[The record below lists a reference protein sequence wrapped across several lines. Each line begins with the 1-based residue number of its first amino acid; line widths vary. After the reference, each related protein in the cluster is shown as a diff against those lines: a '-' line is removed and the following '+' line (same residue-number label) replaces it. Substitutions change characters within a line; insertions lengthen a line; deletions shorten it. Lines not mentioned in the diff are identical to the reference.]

1 MLIFMFICLGR
12 LQSVKISGLPISQAL
27 AMTVTLDSAA
37 IAQYLVDHPQFF
49 EEYAGLL
56 GEVKLSSPLTGRAV
70 SLQERQMEV
79 MRDKYKA
86 LELRMAELMRHA
98 EENAAIANRF
108 HGWTRL
114 LLEAGAPDEAPAAM
128 PRAVVDGLVQHFV
141 VPQATLRLWNLAP
154 EHAGEWYANGVS
166 DDVRLFANG
175 LRAPYCGPNRD
186 FEAVRW
192 LDDSA
197 EPAADA
203 PPAVRSTV
211 LVPLRA
217 GGAAF
222 GLLVLGSPDPE
233 RFSSAMGTDF
243 LVHIGETASA
253 ALSPLR
259 A

>member
-1 MLIFMFICLGR
+1 
-12 LQSVKISGLPISQAL
+12 
-27 AMTVTLDSAA
+27 MTVTLDSAA

-79 MRDKYKA
+79 MRDKYRA

-154 EHAGEWYANGVS
+154 EHAGEWYASGVS

-192 LDDSA
+192 LDD
-197 EPAADA
+197 AATI
-203 PPAVRSTV
+203 RSTV
-211 LVPLRA
+211 MLPL
-217 GGAAF
+217 GKPGHSF

-233 RFSSAMGTDF
+233 RFSTAMATDF

>member
-1 MLIFMFICLGR
+1 
-12 LQSVKISGLPISQAL
+12 
-27 AMTVTLDSAA
+27 MTVTLDSAA
-37 IAQYLVDHPQFF
+37 LAQYLVDHPQFF
-49 EEYAGLL
+49 EEHAGLL

-108 HGWTRL
+108 HGWTRQ

-128 PRAVVDGLVQHFV
+128 PRAVVDGLIRHFV
-141 VPQATLRLWNLAP
+141 VPQATLRLWNVAP
-154 EHAGEWYANGVS
+154 EHAGEWYASGVS

-186 FEAVRW
+186 FEAVQW
-192 LDDSA
+192 LGSDVDVH
-197 EPAADA
+197 PT
-203 PPAVRSTV
+203 VRSTV

-217 GGAAF
+217 AGSAF
-222 GLLVLGSPDPE
+222 GLLVLGSPDAE
-233 RFSSAMGTDF
+233 RFSASMATDF

-253 ALSPLR
+253 ALLPLR
-259 A
+259 AA